1 MRRMKKAIENAITS
15 GDKGLARQLLDDYE
29 SVSPEDA
36 DLLSLNVNYYLMTG
50 DVDRA
55 ASYALKGV
63 RRLPLNAEM
72 YYNLACIYEIT
83 GQWLEAFLN
92 YRKAGF
98 LYEYADAPE
107 TETLKPKEK
116 ALEMLDVFMQWKE
129 NIADEQLS
137 VQVEQQY
144 RAVLAFAESNYGFYE
159 NSFRTPGQVIG
170 SFFYESMEQRR
181 FVGVFKEQFLSKH
194 YPQGNMDLV
203 HMRGELL
210 RAKEGR
216 QCHIDGAGDAEKYL
230 LPVASR
236 DNNNMLLFCNG
247 ECKYQVLQR
256 HANHFNYYITENN
269 MDVYA
274 VKDCC
279 FGSPIPMRWRN
290 GKKKLVLNIFLDGM
304 AQSVI
309 SGADFEGI
317 MPCTYQFFEKGT
329 ICNNA
334 YNAAEWTYPSIAN
347 FVTGLDTTHHM
358 LFHSELD
365 SALPLDAP
373 TVAEYFKQDGYYTA
387 MFCGDWRIIPTYG
400 HARGYDRYVYQHQK
414 SGYKAHEVIADAIDH
429 IDAFYETNQFVWIC
443 LADLHD
449 IADEDDLPADVQKGL
464 PLHLRTYEEKGV
476 TSVKQ
481 EYSEN
486 KTAAFLK
493 EAAHIDRWLGVLYDY
508 IEKHYAENEII
519 VSLFSDHGQG
529 YFVKNNEH
537 FLAKGR
543 SNIALMFRGGI
554 ADAGVRCEEIISSLD
569 YSDIMHKLADVN
581 IPKAPSDGRLPMQF
595 GGTDKRVFALSESLH
610 PNDPYQAALFME
622 DRTFFFMNPSPVT
635 MDGRF
640 RLGEFTYWF
649 EDENGNKI
657 NEAAETERYLQHI
670 LNHIAPL
677 LIYE

>member
-1 MRRMKKAIENAITS
+1 MKKKIEEAIINEDEA
-15 GDKGLARQLLDDYE
+15 LAKQLLDDYE
-29 SVSPEDA
+29 GIAPEDA
-36 DLLSLNVNYYLMTG
+36 DLLSLKVNYYIMAG
-50 DVDRA
+50 DITKA
-55 ASYALKGV
+55 ASYALMGV

-72 YYNLACIYEIT
+72 YYNLACIYEMT

-92 YRKAGF
+92 YQKAGF
-98 LYEYADAPE
+98 LYGYVDAPE
-107 TETLKPKEK
+107 IETLKPQEK
-116 ALEMLDVFMQWKE
+116 ALEMLDAFMQWKE
-129 NIADEQLS
+129 NITDEQLAA
-137 VQVEQQY
+137 QAEQQY

-159 NSFRTPGQVIG
+159 NIFRTPGQVIG

-181 FVGVFKEQFLSKH
+181 FAGVFKDQFLSKH
-194 YPQGNMDLV
+194 YPQDNMDLI
-203 HMRGELL
+203 HLRGEFL
-210 RAKEGR
+210 RADEGR
-216 QCHIDGAGDAEKYL
+216 RCHIAGAEDVEKYL
-230 LPVASR
+230 LPIASR
-236 DNNNMLLFCNG
+236 DNNNMLLFCKG
-247 ECKYQVLQR
+247 ESKYQVLQR

-269 MDVYA
+269 MDIYA

-279 FGSPIPMRWRN
+279 FGSPIPMRWKH

-309 SGADFEGI
+309 SDADFKKI

-329 ICNNA
+329 ICTHA
-334 YNAAEWTYPSIAN
+334 YSAAEWTYPSIAN

-358 LFHSELD
+358 LFHSTLD
-365 SALPLDAP
+365 SAMPQDVP
-373 TVAEYFKQDGYYTA
+373 TIAEYFKRDGYYTA

-414 SGYKAHEVIADAIDH
+414 SGYKVHEVIADAIDH
-429 IDAFYETNQFVWIC
+429 LDAFYETNQFVW
-443 LADLHD
+443 LSLSDLHD
-449 IADEDDLPADVQKGL
+449 IADEDDLPVDVQKGL

-508 IEKHYAENEII
+508 IEKHYAENEIV

-529 YFVKNNEH
+529 YFVKNKEH

-554 ADAGVRCEEIISSLD
+554 ADTGVRCGEIISSLD
-569 YSDIMHKLADVN
+569 YSDIMRKLADVN
-581 IPKAPSDGRLPMQF
+581 IPKVPSDGRLPLQF
-595 GGTDKRVFALSESLH
+595 GGTDKRVFALAESLH
-610 PNDPYQAALFME
+610 PNDPYQAALFMKGS
-622 DRTFFFMNPSPVT
+622 TFFFRNPSPVT

-640 RLGEFTYWF
+640 RLEEYVYWLQD
-649 EDENGNKI
+649 EDGNKMDDGT
-657 NEAAETERYLQHI
+657 ETEKCLQYI
-670 LNHIAPL
+670 LKHIAPL
-677 LIYE
+677 LLYE